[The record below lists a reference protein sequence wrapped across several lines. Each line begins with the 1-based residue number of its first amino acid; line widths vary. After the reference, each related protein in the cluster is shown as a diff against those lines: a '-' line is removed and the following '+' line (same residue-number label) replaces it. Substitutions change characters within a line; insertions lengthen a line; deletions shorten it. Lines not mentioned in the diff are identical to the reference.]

1 MSHFGDMAS
10 LPVRTYDEEMRFLE
24 QLSDSKWRIR
34 PGFVP
39 NMRVP
44 GTFYVNA
51 ALQELVF
58 SELAQCTQWCVN
70 IPYQAVSQYGS
81 T

>member
-1 MSHFGDMAS
+1 MSFFSEVPAC
-10 LPVRTYDEEMRFLE
+10 PVRTYDEEMRYIE
-24 QLSDSKWRIR
+24 QVTPYKWRIK

-58 SELAQCTQWCVN
+58 SELEQFCKSN
-70 IPYQAVSQYGS
+70 
-81 T
+81 